1 MTDSFVSLPRH
12 FYYSSVEE
20 VVESGVVSETELW
33 ESFIWGKFM
42 SKFAWI
48 AIMSLFVSFSSFA
61 AEQKVSKATLKKL
74 VTEYYLSQA
83 STFTDEC
90 QPKKSTCIAA
100 ACAKMPSYYCDE
112 KSELKDISL
121 ACSNVDGRCLEN
133 VCKRML
139 SYYCDEPAEVKAVA
153 LACKGL
159 LDSEC
164 IDVVCSK
171 MPAYYCDEFAEL
183 KEIVDMCKNP

>member
-1 MTDSFVSLPRH
+1 MP
-12 FYYSSVEE
+12 
-20 VVESGVVSETELW
+20 
-33 ESFIWGKFM
+33 
-42 SKFAWI
+42 KFAWI
-48 AIMSLFVSFSSFA
+48 AIMSLIVSFSSFA
-61 AEQKVSKATLKKL
+61 AEQRVSKATLKKL
-74 VTEYYLSQA
+74 VTEFYLNRA
-83 STFTDEC
+83 SILTDEC
-90 QPKKSTCIAA
+90 QPKKGTCIAA

-112 KSELKDISL
+112 KSELKDIAL

-139 SYYCDEPAEVKAVA
+139 SYYCDEPAEVKAIA

-171 MPAYYCDEFAEL
+171 MPSYYCDEFNEL